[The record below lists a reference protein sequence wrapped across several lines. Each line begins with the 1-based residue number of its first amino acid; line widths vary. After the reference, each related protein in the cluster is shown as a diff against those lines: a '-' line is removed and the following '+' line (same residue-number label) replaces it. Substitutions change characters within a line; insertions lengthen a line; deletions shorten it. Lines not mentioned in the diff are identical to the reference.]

1 MLFVALRRDLL
12 LAPIKFRSPLGI
24 IPTENG
30 PAVVGQVKPHLGK
43 QLFKGNFLP
52 FEEPQHPL
60 LCHQKIDQVSLDALR
75 VIHIVDILIPGAGV
89 ANKPVVKLG
98 HPTLVP
104 VQLSDETIVHT
115 VDTDGLGQTLLG
127 ADEDG
132 VVVVLKV

>member
-12 LAPIKFRSPLGI
+12 LPPVKFRPPLGI

-30 PAVVGQVKPHLGK
+30 PAVVGQIKPHLGK

-60 LCHQKIDQVSLDALR
+60 LCHQKVDQVGLDALR
-75 VIHIVDILIPGAGV
+75 VVHIIDILVPGAGV
-89 ANKPVVKLG
+89 ADKPVVKLG
-98 HPTLVP
+98 HLAIVP
-104 VQLSDETIVHT
+104 VEFGYKAVVHA
-115 VDTDGLGQTLLG
+115 VDTDGLGQALLG